1 MYEEGK
7 EECTMRKKFLALL
20 CAATM
25 VMGMSLTV
33 CAAGSQNASGAA
45 QEAKSST
52 PAVTANLAEEVA
64 PENVNHQVLDS
75 NAINEFAQ
83 TTTVTGPAGAS
94 VTAVSMETAKGMIS
108 VANQVIG
115 RGAFIASVVDL
126 HGGPGTYTLGCP
138 NVWAGQRVTVLHQK
152 ADGTYEAVAPSA
164 VANNSVTFTLTSTSP
179 VALVIDT
186 VASPKTGDAV
196 AAAAAIAMAGMGGAV
211 VFGRKARD

>member
-1 MYEEGK
+1 
-7 EECTMRKKFLALL
+7 MRKKFLALL

-33 CAAGSQNASGAA
+33 CAAGSQNASSAA
-45 QEAKSST
+45 QEAQNSNDDNNNST
-52 PAVTANLAEEVA
+52 PAVPTNLAAEVA

-75 NAINEFAQ
+75 NAISEFAK
-83 TTTVTGPAGAS
+83 TTTVAGPAGAS

-138 NVWAGQRVTVLHQK
+138 NVWAGQRVTVLHKK

-186 VASPKTGDAV
+186 VASPKTGDVV